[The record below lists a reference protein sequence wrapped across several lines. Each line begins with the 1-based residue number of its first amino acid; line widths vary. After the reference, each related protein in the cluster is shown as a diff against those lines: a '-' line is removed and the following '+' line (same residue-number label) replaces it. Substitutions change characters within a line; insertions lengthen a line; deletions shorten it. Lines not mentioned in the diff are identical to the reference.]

1 MTGRLEDTRKCWQDW
16 KINDRKKER
25 PIKGGKTVKLKKI
38 SLVKRVV
45 NKTKFSIGH
54 AKPNKAAIICNNF
67 FFFPPLC
74 ITTSLA
80 QCCHII
86 FFFNPFPVSTFSF
99 AEFQR
104 EQKHFN

>member
-67 FFFPPLC
+67 FFPPPLHYYV
-74 ITTSLA
+74 TGTVLSYYLLF
-80 QCCHII
+80 Q
-86 FFFNPFPVSTFSF
+86 PVSCFDFQLRRVPKRTKTF
-99 AEFQR
+99 
-104 EQKHFN
+104 